1 MTVPCVTLPPADL
14 VTLAVNT
21 TTAPED
27 TDETALP
34 LVFVTVSDAEVAVCA
49 HSEPAMPKSNNR
61 ASKAGRMKE
70 AGLAGRKA
78 KGTRRREDL
87 LTTQATEYIRGTSI
101 GESNRETIGNLY
113 ERRALQCLLGGGG
126 GLQMGA
132 DRIPADP

>member
-1 MTVPCVTLPPADL
+1 MTLPPPDL
-14 VTLAVNT
+14 VTVAVST
-21 TTAPED
+21 TTVPED
-27 TDETALP
+27 TDVTVSL
-34 LVFVTVSDAEVAVCA
+34 LVFVTESDVAVEVCA
-49 HSEPAMPKSNNR
+49 HTELAMPKSNR
-61 ASKAGRMKE
+61 SA
-70 AGLAGRKA
+70 RKA
-78 KGTRRREDL
+78 ARVKVTGMPVWAEKGTRRREDL